1 MKKLIPLLL
10 LLPLPAF
17 AGPVFKY
24 QTSCYLEN
32 KGMYLQDTCTVVET
46 REKGG
51 QLKTRNV
58 YSNRFGLTIKLRWNG
73 QQFVTWDSH
82 NKYDYSYPYQ
92 VVEGRGSMIM
102 PGVIIEQISWD

>member
-1 MKKLIPLLL
+1 MKKLLPLLL

-17 AGPVFKY
+17 AGQPFKY
-24 QTSCYLEN
+24 LTNCYLDS
-32 KGMYLQDTCTVVET
+32 KGNTYEDVCTVVET

-82 NKYDYSYPYQ
+82 NKIEYTYPYQ

-102 PGVIIEQISWD
+102 PGVIIEQVSWD